1 MLERLEFLIALSREQ
16 HFARAAEACGV
27 AQPTLS
33 LGIQAL
39 EQMLNVPLVK
49 RAPRFQGFTPEG
61 ERVLIWAHRLVGDAR
76 AMRQDLLGLKSE
88 SVTSLRIAAL
98 PSTMPLVSKL
108 TLPLQERHPNI
119 RFTVLA
125 RTSNVLLNMLHQ
137 REIDA
142 GLTYLTN
149 EPLGEVRTV
158 PVYREEYLLV
168 TSPKGPC
175 GGADSVTWAQ
185 AGTVPLCLLM
195 RELQSRRIVDS
206 TLRALGIEPRP
217 ILETDSLNALIAHVR
232 AGQLAAI
239 IPNSALPPSEL
250 NDSLRAIPIVEP
262 VVTHTI
268 GLVVS
273 ERFPIQPVVASL
285 IDEARSQGT
294 RDLLP
299 AA

>member
-108 TLPLQERHPNI
+108 TLPLQ
-119 RFTVLA
+119 
-125 RTSNVLLNMLHQ
+125 
-137 REIDA
+137 
-142 GLTYLTN
+142 
-149 EPLGEVRTV
+149 
-158 PVYREEYLLV
+158 
-168 TSPKGPC
+168 
-175 GGADSVTWAQ
+175 
-185 AGTVPLCLLM
+185 
-195 RELQSRRIVDS
+195 
-206 TLRALGIEPRP
+206 
-217 ILETDSLNALIAHVR
+217 
-232 AGQLAAI
+232 
-239 IPNSALPPSEL
+239 
-250 NDSLRAIPIVEP
+250 
-262 VVTHTI
+262 
-268 GLVVS
+268 
-273 ERFPIQPVVASL
+273 
-285 IDEARSQGT
+285 
-294 RDLLP
+294 
-299 AA
+299 